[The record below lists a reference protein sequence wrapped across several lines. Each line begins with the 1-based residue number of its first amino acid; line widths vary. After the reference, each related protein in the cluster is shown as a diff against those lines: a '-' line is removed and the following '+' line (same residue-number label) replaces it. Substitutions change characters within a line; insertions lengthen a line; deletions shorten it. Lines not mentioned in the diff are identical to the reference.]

1 MTCIMKLL
9 VKDAVLRAQCLVL
22 TFGSP
27 AYSDYTSLRTHMHG
41 ANNLASMASSEKQ
54 MLTGEQEKHASGLM
68 GQWQTCMAM
77 LWTLS

>member
-1 MTCIMKLL
+1 MMKLL

-27 AYSDYTSLRTHMHG
+27 AYSDYTSLRTHMHE